1 MIVRLFCPFDPDR
14 FLIIVDVVF
23 VIGMAA
29 TAAAFVVA
37 STIGISFS
45 VVMCVEFNR
54 MLGIIRERACV
65 RERESGFSHSL
76 TSFVVCVG
84 LADRIFSGRKF
95 TAYFFIHSVLSRIR
109 LAPPAERE
117 KKNCNTMHVTI
128 PSTKLV
134 QMTAYK

>member
-37 STIGISFS
+37 STIGINFS

-54 MLGIIRERACV
+54 MLGIIRERVCALC
-65 RERESGFSHSL
+65 ERAQVSERARASGFSHSL
-76 TSFVVCVG
+76 TSFSFVRWVG
-84 LADRIFSGRKF
+84 RWD
-95 TAYFFIHSVLSRIR
+95 FFW
-109 LAPPAERE
+109 P
-117 KKNCNTMHVTI
+117 
-128 PSTKLV
+128 
-134 QMTAYK
+134 